1 MDAEPF
7 LTTATAAANLIGD
20 PRVAGRWAEPSALD
34 GYTVGGL
41 AGHLARA
48 VLTVDRYL
56 ASPTQTAV
64 TTDAAGYFVAV
75 LADHDPLDSEFHSRV
90 RARGEEVADA
100 GFDALIAEFGAARD
114 RLAERLPGLDPDL
127 AITVRDGLVLSVA
140 EYLDTRLVELVL
152 HLDDLAVSIGLD
164 EADGIPREATARVA
178 AVLARIAVERAGGV
192 ETLRSL
198 ARRERHPEAVRA
210 L

>member
-1 MDAEPF
+1 MDTEPF
-7 LTTATAAANLIGD
+7 LTTAVAAEDLIGD
-20 PRVAGRWAEPSALD
+20 PRVAERWAGPSALQ

-48 VLTVDRYL
+48 VLTADRYL
-56 ASPTQTAV
+56 DSSTPGPV

-75 LADHDPLDSEFHSRV
+75 LADHDPVDSDLHRRV
-90 RARGEEVADA
+90 RARGEAAAQAGPAALVAE
-100 GFDALIAEFGAARD
+100 LGAARD
-114 RLAERLPGLDPDL
+114 RLADRLPGLDPD
-127 AITVRDGLVLSVA
+127 APVAVRDGLILSVA

-152 HLDDLAVSIGLD
+152 HLDDLAVSVGLD

-178 AVLARIAVERAGGV
+178 SVLAHIAVERAGGV